1 MYNKERQM
9 KRIGKLLMIVG
20 VLLLSYALYQL
31 YDMKIKENHSLKKAK
46 ESLSSQKMITIDDF
60 NPQKNEAI
68 GVLKIPI
75 IDAELPIIEG
85 TSEDELERGVGHY
98 SNTKFPGQND
108 QILLSGHRDTVFRKM
123 GDIKVGDTFIVEL
136 PYGTFTY
143 EMTHSTIVPADDTSI
158 IQSTAPNEELVI
170 STCYPFRY
178 IGDAPDRYILY
189 AKPIKK

>member
-1 MYNKERQM
+1 M

-189 AKPIKK
+189 AKPIIK